1 MIKKRLIKEAPE
13 GMKHIKKIVFFNWIG
28 LLCNVVAIF
37 SVAMILQ
44 AIVEKNGFANIALY
58 SSLIIISTAIRYFF
72 RMKIAKESF
81 AASGKIKYKLRDK
94 LYGKIVRLGANYG
107 EKVSISSVV
116 QLFSEGI
123 EQMEIYF
130 SRYLPQFFYSLLAPL
145 TLFAIICTFSIKT
158 ALVLMLCVPLIPLSI
173 VAVQKF
179 AKKLFS
185 KYWGKYTKLGDDFY
199 ENLQG
204 LTTLK
209 IYNADERQ
217 QEKMNENAENF
228 RKITMKVL
236 VMQLNSVSLMDLIAY
251 MGAALGVIFS
261 LMELTAGKINV
272 GQAFFIMMISSEFF
286 IPLRILG
293 SFFHIAMNG
302 MSASDRLFAILDLEE
317 DDKEKVNIEKFSDI
331 EIKNLSFSYNS
342 ERKILKNINT
352 TIKQGSFVGI
362 VGESGCGK
370 STLASL
376 ITTQYKNYEGDITVK
391 GNQIRDI
398 SPTCL
403 WNNVCLVKN
412 ENYIFKGTVR
422 GNLQI
427 AKKNCSDQDMIDK
440 LKEVNLWDFLESKD
454 GLDTAL
460 AENASNLSGGQK
472 QRLAIAR
479 ALLKDADLYIFDEA
493 TSNIDVESEEIIL
506 SVINS
511 LRGKKTILFIS
522 HRLANVE
529 DADNILVFEEGCL
542 VEQGKKDELIKN
554 KKTFYNLYNKQ
565 AELEDFFKDEDDKG
579 EDLKNNIEESKKINT
594 DDSQSVYVV
603 YDNLE
608 NMNKAVATEVRGN
621 E

>member
-1 MIKKRLIKEAPE
+1 MFWIKKYERK
-13 GMKHIKKIVFFNWIG
+13 
-28 LLCNVVAIF
+28 
-37 SVAMILQ
+37 
-44 AIVEKNGFANIALY
+44 
-58 SSLIIISTAIRYFF
+58 
-72 RMKIAKESF
+72 
-81 AASGKIKYKLRDK
+81 KIKYKLRDK

-317 DDKEKVNIEKFSDI
+317 DDKEKVSIEKFSDI
-331 EIKNLSFSYNS
+331 EIKNLKFCRY
-342 ERKILKNINT
+342 
-352 TIKQGSFVGI
+352 
-362 VGESGCGK
+362 SG
-370 STLASL
+370 
-376 ITTQYKNYEGDITVK
+376 
-391 GNQIRDI
+391 R
-398 SPTCL
+398 
-403 WNNVCLVKN
+403 
-412 ENYIFKGTVR
+412 VR
-422 GNLQI
+422 
-427 AKKNCSDQDMIDK
+427 
-440 LKEVNLWDFLESKD
+440 
-454 GLDTAL
+454 
-460 AENASNLSGGQK
+460 
-472 QRLAIAR
+472 
-479 ALLKDADLYIFDEA
+479 
-493 TSNIDVESEEIIL
+493 
-506 SVINS
+506 
-511 LRGKKTILFIS
+511 LR
-522 HRLANVE
+522 
-529 DADNILVFEEGCL
+529 
-542 VEQGKKDELIKN
+542 
-554 KKTFYNLYNKQ
+554 
-565 AELEDFFKDEDDKG
+565 
-579 EDLKNNIEESKKINT
+579 
-594 DDSQSVYVV
+594 
-603 YDNLE
+603 
-608 NMNKAVATEVRGN
+608 
-621 E
+621 

>member
-1 MIKKRLIKEAPE
+1 LKYHGGNKEYSLPQEAATEFASLDTSLSKIKVVLLAQIGKE
-13 GMKHIKKIVFFNWIG
+13 GWDCKS
-28 LLCNVVAIF
+28 LT
-37 SVAMILQ
+37 SVILPQ
-44 AIVEKNGFANIALY
+44 KGACPQNMVLQTSCRCLRQVEKNTAETALIWLNEDNAKVLNKELAQQQHTSIEALNKAKVSPLHTLQRFSRMEKLRVPPIDFY
-58 SSLIIISTAIRYFF
+58 QLKVSYQTLVAEEKLNTADELKKDTIIKKSDDILIKQQDLKGKITHKQIETVQDEEQHTPITFSSWLHL
-72 RMKIAKESF
+72 IAKESF

-317 DDKEKVNIEKFSDI
+317 DDKEKVSIEKFSDI

-342 ERKILKNINT
+342 ERKILKNIT
-352 TIKQGSFVGI
+352 
-362 VGESGCGK
+362 
-370 STLASL
+370 STK
-376 ITTQYKNYEGDITVK
+376 ITQVQTMV
-391 GNQIRDI
+391 
-398 SPTCL
+398 L
-403 WNNVCLVKN
+403 
-412 ENYIFKGTVR
+412 
-422 GNLQI
+422 
-427 AKKNCSDQDMIDK
+427 
-440 LKEVNLWDFLESKD
+440 
-454 GLDTAL
+454 
-460 AENASNLSGGQK
+460 
-472 QRLAIAR
+472 
-479 ALLKDADLYIFDEA
+479 
-493 TSNIDVESEEIIL
+493 
-506 SVINS
+506 
-511 LRGKKTILFIS
+511 
-522 HRLANVE
+522 
-529 DADNILVFEEGCL
+529 
-542 VEQGKKDELIKN
+542 
-554 KKTFYNLYNKQ
+554 
-565 AELEDFFKDEDDKG
+565 
-579 EDLKNNIEESKKINT
+579 
-594 DDSQSVYVV
+594 
-603 YDNLE
+603 
-608 NMNKAVATEVRGN
+608 
-621 E
+621 

>member
-28 LLCNVVAIF
+28 LLCNVIAIF
-37 SVAMILQ
+37 SIAMILQ

-94 LYGKIVRLGANYG
+94 LYGKIARLGANYG

-185 KYWGKYTKLGDDFY
+185 KYWGKYTKLGNDFY
-199 ENLQG
+199 ENLQD

-251 MGAALGVIFS
+251 MGAALGLIFS
-261 LMELTAGKINV
+261 LMELTAVKINV
-272 GQAFFIMMISSEFF
+272 
-286 IPLRILG
+286 
-293 SFFHIAMNG
+293 
-302 MSASDRLFAILDLEE
+302 
-317 DDKEKVNIEKFSDI
+317 
-331 EIKNLSFSYNS
+331 
-342 ERKILKNINT
+342 
-352 TIKQGSFVGI
+352 
-362 VGESGCGK
+362 
-370 STLASL
+370 
-376 ITTQYKNYEGDITVK
+376 
-391 GNQIRDI
+391 
-398 SPTCL
+398 
-403 WNNVCLVKN
+403 
-412 ENYIFKGTVR
+412 
-422 GNLQI
+422 
-427 AKKNCSDQDMIDK
+427 
-440 LKEVNLWDFLESKD
+440 
-454 GLDTAL
+454 
-460 AENASNLSGGQK
+460 
-472 QRLAIAR
+472 
-479 ALLKDADLYIFDEA
+479 
-493 TSNIDVESEEIIL
+493 
-506 SVINS
+506 
-511 LRGKKTILFIS
+511 
-522 HRLANVE
+522 
-529 DADNILVFEEGCL
+529 
-542 VEQGKKDELIKN
+542 
-554 KKTFYNLYNKQ
+554 
-565 AELEDFFKDEDDKG
+565 
-579 EDLKNNIEESKKINT
+579 
-594 DDSQSVYVV
+594 
-603 YDNLE
+603 
-608 NMNKAVATEVRGN
+608 
-621 E
+621 